1 MDKTLKIY
9 LAAILLAVVLVFV
22 IDAYRVKPLDWTPS
36 YSLDKKK
43 PLDLYVFNREIK
55 AIIPE
60 KRLKRVLVTNYEY
73 LTLKK
78 NNNKAVYLVIQ
89 PDSQFSPD
97 SILLDEVA
105 KGSVLFYCSQDFPKY
120 LTDTLGVEYADVDPQ
135 MSLKTVD
142 KIGLKLSNKGWG
154 RRVLEV
160 KPVQNTFSFVKL
172 NKKTT
177 TILGTE
183 TMPDGVETPDFVRIS
198 FGKGFIYLHNQPQV
212 FSNIALLDKNSSA
225 EYVAHLLTYLPH
237 NLPVVWFV
245 HGQSSDPSAPVTDTP
260 LSVVF
265 RYPALRAA
273 WLLMIYGLLIYIF
286 FNAKR
291 RQRPIPVIR
300 PLPNTTVEFVQTIGN
315 LYRQQGSPANIVQ
328 KKIIYFLDRIRNT
341 YYLDT
346 AKLDERFAEKLQSK
360 SGKSRDQIDEI
371 LSFISKFKEQKK
383 AESKDLIYINKL
395 IEDFWRK

>member
-22 IDAYRVKPLDWTPS
+22 IDAYRIKPLDWTPT
-36 YSLDKKK
+36 YSLDKKN

-55 AIIPE
+55 TIIPE
-60 KRLKRVLVTNYEY
+60 IRLKRVVVTSYEY
-73 LTLKK
+73 LTSKQ
-78 NNNKAVYLVIQ
+78 NNNQATYMVIQ
-89 PDSQFSPD
+89 PDSQFSSD

-105 KGSVLFYCSQDFPKY
+105 KGSVLFYCSQDFPKS

-142 KIGLKLSNKGWG
+142 KISLKLANKSWG
-154 RRVLEV
+154 KRVLEV

-172 NKKTT
+172 NEKTT

-183 TMPDGVETPDFVRIS
+183 TMPDGVEMPDFVRIS

-212 FSNIALLDKNSSA
+212 FSNVALLDKNSSA
-225 EYVAHLLTYLPH
+225 EYVAHALSYLPQ
-237 NLPVVWFV
+237 NVPVVWFV
-245 HGQSSDPSAPVTDTP
+245 HGQSIDPSAPVTDTP

-273 WLLMIYGLLIYIF
+273 WLMMIYGLLLYIL

-291 RQRPIPVIR
+291 RQRPIPIVK

-328 KKIIYFLDRIRNT
+328 KKIVYFLDRIRNT

-346 AKLDERFAEKLQSK
+346 STLDERFAEKLQGK
-360 SGKSRDQIDEI
+360 SGKSREQIDEI
-371 LSFISKFKEQKK
+371 LNFIIKFKEQKM

-395 IEDFWRK
+395 IEEFWRK